1 MLGFLE
7 TFFSVDKD
15 EEQNIQSF
23 SETPAKPT
31 KAKDLTET
39 EDEVQQ
45 IHKQTEDEDKEYRE
59 EHTPED
65 DDQQEDDLGDFGED
79 TASDTS
85 EESSTDNTENNDEDN
100 SEEESDD
107 QMKDGSDEDDFSLQ
121 AMSEYEIRTTK
132 IISKKALEY
141 ATSSGPDVVGGCAG
155 CSKGNED
162 AADAAIIDAEITPAE
177 RTVPKG
183 GGNGSDNGGGSDD
196 FGSDDSGS
204 SDDDFN
210 FDDDFSLCYDKY
222 IEAVNKMH
230 MIAAQ
235 EDLLDMSIHNILETA
250 NNLVGLTARGVAA
263 TTRALVDDVLPA
275 AFKVAKKAGEILAN
289 AFVYTKNVVSKII
302 ANKTL
307 LLRVWNTKIKL
318 YLKVVSTE
326 KLAKMKVQCFSKEDF
341 LKIGKATINVHDTLT
356 KNGDKVANAKL
367 SDKIIVNLMKEL
379 ASIGVEIDVTKDKID
394 LSKLYEKRKIGSI
407 MDLGFTPDNIEECM
421 LWCIDV
427 SKRIPEEDNASP
439 MLAGFA
445 KVHGFFKSRNNA
457 FQRNAANKKLSIEKR
472 QEDIGIYVSS
482 ELKVKFGADA
492 SRIVYQI
499 WNELIA
505 QMLEVCEKYE
515 KALIPGKVKDEK
527 DDDRS

>member
-1 MLGFLE
+1 
-7 TFFSVDKD
+7 
-15 EEQNIQSF
+15 
-23 SETPAKPT
+23 
-31 KAKDLTET
+31 
-39 EDEVQQ
+39 
-45 IHKQTEDEDKEYRE
+45 
-59 EHTPED
+59 
-65 DDQQEDDLGDFGED
+65 
-79 TASDTS
+79 
-85 EESSTDNTENNDEDN
+85 
-100 SEEESDD
+100 
-107 QMKDGSDEDDFSLQ
+107 
-121 AMSEYEIRTTK
+121 
-132 IISKKALEY
+132 
-141 ATSSGPDVVGGCAG
+141 
-155 CSKGNED
+155 
-162 AADAAIIDAEITPAE
+162 
-177 RTVPKG
+177 
-183 GGNGSDNGGGSDD
+183 
-196 FGSDDSGS
+196 
-204 SDDDFN
+204 
-210 FDDDFSLCYDKY
+210 
-222 IEAVNKMH
+222 

-263 TTRALVDDVLPA
+263 TTRTLVDDVLPA

-341 LKIGKATINVHDTLT
+341 LKIGKATINVHDTLI

-457 FQRNAANKKLSIEKR
+457 FQRNAANEKLSIEKR

>member
-39 EDEVQQ
+39 EDEVQE
-45 IHKQTEDEDKEYRE
+45 IHKQTEEEDKEYRD

-65 DDQQEDDLGDFGED
+65 DDQTGDDLGDFGED
-79 TASDTS
+79 TTDTS
-85 EESSTDNTENNDEDN
+85 EGGTDENTENNEDN

-107 QMKDGSDEDDFSLQ
+107 QMKDGSDKDDFTLR

-141 ATSSGPDVVGGCAG
+141 ATSSGPDIVGGCAG

-162 AADAAIIDAEITPAE
+162 AADAAIIDAEITPVE
-177 RTVPKG
+177 RTVPK

-196 FGSDDSGS
+196 FGSSDSGS
-204 SDDDFN
+204 SDDDF
-210 FDDDFSLCYDKY
+210 DLGDDFSLYYDKY
-222 IEAVNKMH
+222 LAAVNKFRT
-230 MIAAQ
+230 IAAQ
-235 EDLLDMSIHNILETA
+235 EDLLDMSLHNLLDNAKAIVGITA
-250 NNLVGLTARGVAA
+250 KGVAA
-263 TTRALVDDVLPA
+263 TTRTIVQDILPA
-275 AFKVAKKAGEILAN
+275 AFNVAKKAGEILAN
-289 AFVYTKNVVSKII
+289 AFVYVKNIAAKIV

-326 KLAKMKVQCFSKEDF
+326 KLAKMKVQCFNKEDF
-341 LKIGKATINVHDTLT
+341 LKIGKATIDVYDTLT

-367 SDKIIVNLMKEL
+367 SDKIIVKLINALS
-379 ASIGVEIDVTKDKID
+379 SIGVVIDVTKDKID

-407 MDLGFTPDNIEECM
+407 MDLGYTPDNIEECI

-445 KVHGFFKSRNNA
+445 KVHSFFKSRNNA
-457 FQRNAANKKLSIEKR
+457 FERNAANNKISAEKR

-505 QMLEVCEKYE
+505 EMLEVCEKYE
-515 KALIPGKVKDEK
+515 KALIPGKIKD